1 MNKKVLVY
9 IFGLLLIIG
18 VFIFTKNKE
27 TNEVIN
33 ALNSNALTEIIIN
46 NNFVDL
52 KEDIKDYELEI
63 DCSKI
68 DLKEQFIYY
77 ELSSVYKDSKVTLRT
92 NVYKNE
98 ELIEDITEATNL
110 NIKLEVNKD
119 NYKQI
124 FTINAA
130 CVDNKK

>member
-1 MNKKVLVY
+1 MNKKILVY
-9 IFGLLLIIG
+9 ILGLVLIIG